1 MRHFRSGEIKQSHR
15 NSLDEHW
22 RSKECARQQIES
34 SRELIAASKKLLVEL
49 VPHAGHPQLRAMLT
63 HAECRAFARVF
74 KARAVEQ
81 DIPART
87 AAVMKNI
94 ANSLSALASQ
104 LEMLGETTGR

>member
-34 SRELIAASKKLLVEL
+34 SRELIAASRKLLVEL
-49 VPHAGHPQLRAMLT
+49 VPNAGQPQLRAMLT
-63 HAECRAFARVF
+63 NAECRAFARVF
-74 KARAVEQ
+74 KARAAEPE
-81 DIPART
+81 IPARR

-94 ANSLSALASQ
+94 AHSLSALASQ
-104 LEMLGETTGR
+104 LEMLTEITGK